1 MPLVSRRIDRA
12 NVFLWTLYDF
22 ANSIVTI
29 VFFLHF
35 SQWLVLDKGVS
46 DFWYNMIFTAGSVL
60 LVFTAPILGS
70 IADKTGRHQRYLNTT
85 TVLMFFFFLSTTFA
99 ILFFSDDFVLAIFFY
114 LLANY
119 LYQLSFV
126 FYNSLLHDISP
137 PEKWGRISGLGQT
150 GNLLGQIG
158 GLLIALP
165 FAAGSMYLLGESGR
179 AQTFLPAVLVFFA
192 LALPFL
198 TLFKLPRR
206 RTVDN
211 KISLRAEYKN
221 QWQQFKELI
230 KVPSMGPFLL
240 SYFFFMDAII
250 TVSNNFPIYLGSVF
264 GVSDNVKTVL
274 LVGIILTAAIGAFSS
289 GWAADKIGLR
299 KALGIVLVSWVVILP
314 LLGLTSDFTI
324 FVLLSILMGFS
335 FGSIWTITRA
345 VMTALCPKEKL
356 NFGFSFYTLA
366 ERVSTFLGPLSWGLI
381 TWLFE
386 SFGSTRYRF
395 AMMAMAIFVA
405 VGVYFFRTVKIEH

>member
-1 MPLVSRRIDRA
+1 MPLVSKIDRA
-12 NVFLWTLYDF
+12 NVSLWILYDF

-35 SQWLVLDKGVS
+35 SQWLVVDKGVS

-70 IADKTGRHQRYLNTT
+70 IADKTGRRQRYLNTT
-85 TVLMFFFFLSTTFA
+85 TVLMFFLFLSTTFA
-99 ILFFSDDFVLAIFFY
+99 ILYSDGFVLAIFFY
-114 LLANY
+114 LFANY

-137 PEKWGRISGLGQT
+137 PENWGRISGLGQT

-165 FAAGSMYLLGESGR
+165 FAAGSIYLLGEPGR
-179 AQTFLPAVLVFFA
+179 AQTFLPAVLIYFA

-206 RTVDN
+206 GNLGGGTVDN
-211 KISLRAEYKN
+211 KISLPAEYKN

-250 TVSNNFPIYLGSVF
+250 TVSNNFPIYLGNVF

-274 LVGIILTAAIGAFSS
+274 LIGIILTAAIGAFSS
-289 GWAADKIGLR
+289 GWAADKIGLG

-314 LLGLTSDFTI
+314 LLGLTSDFII
-324 FVLLSILMGFS
+324 FVFLSISDG
-335 FGSIWTITRA
+335 
-345 VMTALCPKEKL
+345 
-356 NFGFSFYTLA
+356 
-366 ERVSTFLGPLSWGLI
+366 
-381 TWLFE
+381 
-386 SFGSTRYRF
+386 
-395 AMMAMAIFVA
+395 IFVRLYLDHHA
-405 VGVYFFRTVKIEH
+405 RSDDSLVSEGEVEFWF